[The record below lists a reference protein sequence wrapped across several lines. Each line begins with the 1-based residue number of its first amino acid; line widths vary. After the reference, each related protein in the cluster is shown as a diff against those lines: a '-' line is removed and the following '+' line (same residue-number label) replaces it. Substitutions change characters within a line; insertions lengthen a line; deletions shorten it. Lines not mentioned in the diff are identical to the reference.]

1 MGCSK
6 KHQLRKAERAPFNVV
21 SGRTRTVYMVHV
33 KLIDA
38 KRWTE
43 LADEKGQYIFNDEKE
58 RDEFFERV
66 LATYPNQYRK
76 VA

>member
-1 MGCSK
+1 MGNSK
-6 KHQLRKAERAPFNVV
+6 KHQLRKAEHSPFNVV

-33 KLIDA
+33 KLVDS

-43 LADEKGQYIFNDEKE
+43 LADEKGQYIFNDEQE
-58 RDEFFERV
+58 RDEFFNRV
-66 LATYPNQYRK
+66 LAAYPTQYRK